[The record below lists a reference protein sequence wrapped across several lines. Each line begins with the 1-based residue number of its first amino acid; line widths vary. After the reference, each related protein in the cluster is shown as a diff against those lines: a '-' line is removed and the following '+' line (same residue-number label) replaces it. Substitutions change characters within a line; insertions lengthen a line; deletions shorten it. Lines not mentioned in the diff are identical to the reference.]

1 MQSGF
6 EKWSVYQAQRIA
18 VLPKGCW
25 SCIHAK
31 SRSQHGETG
40 SVGMLT
46 VLFVNI
52 WVCIVGGNRC
62 LYIYWQVAHVLFC
75 NIFSF
80 IYAAVMKWKLNF
92 NTIYFRDLRPWYT
105 EHFSTKT
112 VHIPIQRSFHPRVKR
127 TKHKITNYVLVYSKW
142 LWNTK
147 ILIYTY
153 HRKKMRPCSWSLEI
167 KYFI

>member
-62 LYIYWQVAHVLFC
+62 LYIYWQVAQSYFVIFLALFMQLSWTENFSIQYTLEIC
-75 NIFSF
+75 VHGTQNIFQQKQYIYLFKDLF
-80 IYAAVMKWKLNF
+80 ILESKENKTQNNKLC
-92 NTIYFRDLRPWYT
+92 TCVQQMTLKYKDIDI
-105 EHFSTKT
+105 
-112 VHIPIQRSFHPRVKR
+112 HIS
-127 TKHKITNYVLVYSKW
+127 
-142 LWNTK
+142 
-147 ILIYTY
+147 
-153 HRKKMRPCSWSLEI
+153 
-167 KYFI
+167 

>member
-52 WVCIVGGNRC
+52 WVCIVGRNRC

-80 IYAAVMKWKLNF
+80 IYAAVMNWKLF
-92 NTIYFRDLRPWYT
+92 NTVYFRDLRPWYT

-112 VHIPIQRSFHPRVKR
+112 VHIPIFKDLF
-127 TKHKITNYVLVYSKW
+127 ILESKENKTQNNK
-142 LWNTK
+142 LCTCVQQMT
-147 ILIYTY
+147 L
-153 HRKKMRPCSWSLEI
+153 
-167 KYFI
+167 KYKDIDIHIS

>member
-46 VLFVNI
+46 VYGFVLWEEIGVYISTDKLHTSYFVIFLALFMQLSWTENYSIQYTLEICVHGTQNI
-52 WVCIVGGNRC
+52 FQQKQ
-62 LYIYWQVAHVLFC
+62 YIYLFKDL
-75 NIFSF
+75 F
-80 IYAAVMKWKLNF
+80 ILESKENKTQNNKLC
-92 NTIYFRDLRPWYT
+92 TCVQQMTLKYKDIDI
-105 EHFSTKT
+105 
-112 VHIPIQRSFHPRVKR
+112 HIS
-127 TKHKITNYVLVYSKW
+127 
-142 LWNTK
+142 
-147 ILIYTY
+147 
-153 HRKKMRPCSWSLEI
+153 
-167 KYFI
+167 